1 MGKKTR
7 NQNVKTKID
16 SSMFGTESIGKILL
30 HTAPPVMLAQLI
42 QALYNIVDSYFVGKF
57 SANGLTALSV
67 IFPVQLV
74 ITALAIGIGVGVN
87 TLMARQYA
95 QNESEAADK
104 TAGTGLVLTVACWA
118 LFTLLAMALLRPY
131 ASMSAQSPEAVEFA
145 VLYGR
150 ICCVGSL
157 GIFMESVFTKV
168 HQANGNMALP
178 MAAQIA
184 GALTNIALDPLLI
197 FGMFGLP
204 EMGIAGAA
212 TATVCGQ
219 FVAMFITG
227 ARGFRR
233 PPKRKEMPKI
243 AGRVI
248 SLGCPYTIM
257 NTMCTVYIVALN
269 VILAGFGDAAVTVL
283 GLYYKMQA
291 FFFIPLLS
299 LSTCIIPV
307 LSYNYARGSYRRCR
321 AVMRD
326 SVILSLAFMLVG
338 VFCFEALPSQVISIF
353 SREAEVFAVGI
364 PAFRII
370 GLSFFSAVFSLITP
384 VFFQAIGAAKVSVA
398 ISVMREIICLIPIF
412 WLLSRLGL
420 GWTWW
425 AFPLSETISGG
436 FGLVLYLR
444 QIHRWPDV

>member
-1 MGKKTR
+1 
-7 NQNVKTKID
+7 
-16 SSMFGTESIGKILL
+16 
-30 HTAPPVMLAQLI
+30 
-42 QALYNIVDSYFVGKF
+42 
-57 SANGLTALSV
+57 
-67 IFPVQLV
+67 
-74 ITALAIGIGVGVN
+74 
-87 TLMARQYA
+87 
-95 QNESEAADK
+95 
-104 TAGTGLVLTVACWA
+104 
-118 LFTLLAMALLRPY
+118 
-131 ASMSAQSPEAVEFA
+131 
-145 VLYGR
+145 
-150 ICCVGSL
+150 
-157 GIFMESVFTKV
+157 
-168 HQANGNMALP
+168 
-178 MAAQIA
+178 
-184 GALTNIALDPLLI
+184 
-197 FGMFGLP
+197 
-204 EMGIAGAA
+204 
-212 TATVCGQ
+212 
-219 FVAMFITG
+219 
-227 ARGFRR
+227 
-233 PPKRKEMPKI
+233 MPKI

-248 SLGCPYTIM
+248 SFGCPYTIM

-338 VFCFEALPSQVISIF
+338 VFCFEVLPSQVISIF

-420 GWTWW
+420 GRTWW
-425 AFPLSETISGG
+425 AFPLSETISGE